1 MDEMSAIIASTKIAA
16 EGIGLHKQVGTL
28 KKGKLADCLVL
39 QGNPLEDI
47 QVLASL
53 ENILMIFKDGELVR
67 GEVDVEQWSSASPL
81 GPG

>member
-1 MDEMSAIIASTKIAA
+1 
-16 EGIGLHKQVGTL
+16 VGTL
-28 KKGKLADCLVL
+28 EKGKLADCLVL
-39 QGNPLEDI
+39 QGDPLEDI